1 MVWRTTDLADEDIA
15 DIETYG
21 TLTFGRSRA
30 EQYVDDLFSAFD
42 VLAALPRMAQE
53 HDDLPGLPRI
63 YHFRSH
69 KVIYAIEDEDV
80 VIVRV
85 LHASRDIARHL

>member
-30 EQYVDDLFSAFD
+30 AQYVDDLFAAFD
-42 VLAALPRMAQE
+42 LLAALPRMAQV
-53 HDDLPGLPRI
+53 HDDLPGQPRI

-69 KVIYAIEDEDV
+69 NVIYSVEDEHAL
-80 VIVRV
+80 IIRV